1 MTLILMVAT
10 IYASYA
16 FMLPI
21 TTPPNAIAM
30 SSGAIKVK
38 EMAKIGF
45 VINILSIILVT
56 IVALVYWQYFL

>member
-30 SSGAIKVK
+30 NSETVKVK
-38 EMAKIGF
+38 EMAKFGF
-45 VINILSIILVT
+45 IINLMVI
-56 IVALVYWQYFL
+56 IVVLVYWQYFI

>member
-30 SSGAIKVK
+30 NSETVKVK
-38 EMAKIGF
+38 EMAKFGF
-45 VINILSIILVT
+45 IINILAILVIT
-56 IVALVYWQYFL
+56 IVALIYWQYFI

>member
-30 SSGAIKVK
+30 NSETVKVK
-38 EMAKIGF
+38 EMAKFGF
-45 VINILSIILVT
+45 IINLMVI
-56 IVALVYWQYFL
+56 IVVLVY

>member
-16 FMLPI
+16 FVLPI

-30 SSGAIKVK
+30 NSETVKVK
-38 EMAKIGF
+38 EMAKFGF
-45 VINILSIILVT
+45 IINILAILIVIIV
-56 IVALVYWQYFL
+56 VLVYWQYFI

>member
-30 SSGAIKVK
+30 NSETVKVK
-38 EMAKIGF
+38 EMAKSGF
-45 VINILSIILVT
+45 IINLMVI
-56 IVALVYWQYFL
+56 IVVLVY